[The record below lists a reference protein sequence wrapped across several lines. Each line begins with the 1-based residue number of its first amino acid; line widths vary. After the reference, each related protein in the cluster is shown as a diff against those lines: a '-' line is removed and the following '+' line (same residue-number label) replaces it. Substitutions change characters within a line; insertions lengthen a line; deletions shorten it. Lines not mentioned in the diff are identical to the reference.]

1 MKILLIYPNIIE
13 SPKDISHGLAQ
24 LSSILKKE
32 DHEVQLI
39 DYTFK
44 PTKKEIINK
53 VKNFNPDIIG
63 VTIATNDKENALNI
77 LRLIKPYTNAKIMG
91 GGFHATIAP
100 EDLIK
105 EEIIN
110 GVCLGEGEQA
120 FLEFVNNLQHKKKI
134 SNIKNLWYK
143 TPQGLVKNEIR
154 KLIQDL
160 DLLPFPDK
168 SLFYYQKYIDH
179 NRGLATFITSRGCP
193 YQCSYCIN
201 KTLQNIYKGEKYTRF
216 HSIDYLIK
224 EIKEV
229 ITKYKVKEIE
239 FYDDT
244 FTLDKERIKEF
255 VDVYPKEIGLPFYIN
270 ARVNAVTKEDFL
282 LLKKAGCVRVSIG
295 IESGDEKIRNE
306 VLNRNMSN
314 EQIIETFRW
323 AKEAKLKTYSFNM
336 IGMPFETIN
345 SIKKTIK
352 INQIIQPDFIGVSL
366 FNAFKGTEIYNLC
379 EKNNLIKNKTA
390 KSYFRESNVK
400 SISEKKLQKIRESFG
415 FHVYKY
421 KRPFRA
427 TIDLIDKKFS
437 KYPEIQKIKES
448 LLKYGIRKFI

>member
-32 DHEVQLI
+32 GHEVKLI
-39 DYTFK
+39 DTTFK
-44 PTKKEIINK
+44 PSKEHIINK

-63 VTIATNDKENALNI
+63 ITIATNDKEHAINL
-77 LRLIKPYTNAKIMG
+77 LKLIKPYTNAKILA

-100 EDLIK
+100 EELID
-105 EEIIN
+105 EETIN
-110 GVCLGEGEQA
+110 GVCIGEGEQA
-120 FLEFVNNLQHKKKI
+120 FLDFTTNLQHKKKI

-154 KLIQDL
+154 ELIQDL
-160 DLLPFPDK
+160 DTLPFPDK
-168 SLFYYQKYIDH
+168 SLFNYQKYINH

-193 YQCSYCIN
+193 FQCSYCIN
-201 KTLQNIYKGEKYTRF
+201 KTLQTLYKGQKYTRS
-216 HSIDYLIK
+216 HSIDYILK

-229 ITKYKVKEIE
+229 ITKYHVKEIE

-255 VDVYPKEIGLPFYIN
+255 AKKYPKEIGLPFYIN
-270 ARVNAVTKEDFL
+270 ARVNAVTKEDFQ
-282 LLKKAGCVRVSIG
+282 LLKKAGCIRVSIG
-295 IESGDEKIRNE
+295 IESGDQKIRNE
-306 VLNRNMSN
+306 VLKRNMTN
-314 EQIIETFRW
+314 KQIIETFKW

-336 IGMPFETIN
+336 IGAPFETLD
-345 SIKKTIK
+345 SIKKTIR
-352 INQIIQPDFIGVSL
+352 INQIIQPDFVGVSL
-366 FNAFKGTEIYNLC
+366 FNAFKGTEVYNLC
-379 EKNNLIKNKTA
+379 KKNNLLKNKTA
-390 KSYFRESNVK
+390 KSYFRESNIK
-400 SISEKKLQKIRESFG
+400 SLPEKRLQKIRESFG
-415 FHVYKY
+415 FHIYKY
-421 KRPFRA
+421 NRPFRA

-437 KYPEIQKIKES
+437 KYPKIQKTKES